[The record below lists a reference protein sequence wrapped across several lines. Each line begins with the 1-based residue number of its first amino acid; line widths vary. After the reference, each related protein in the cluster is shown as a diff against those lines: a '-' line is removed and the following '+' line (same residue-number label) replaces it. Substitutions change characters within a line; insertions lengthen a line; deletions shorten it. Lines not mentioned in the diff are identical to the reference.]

1 MRVIMNNK
9 TEYNINLDTKF
20 GFLKHIDIPSLVA
33 ECKEDW
39 FNQTLCEVNDCVVRL
54 GILKGEF
61 HWHKHDN
68 EDEFFLV
75 LSGQLIIDLEDEILT
90 LNQHEGFTIPKG
102 VIHKT
107 RAQEKVV
114 VIMIEGANVKPTG
127 D

>member
-1 MRVIMNNK
+1 MTNK
-9 TEYNINLDTKF
+9 TIYNINLDTKF
-20 GFLKHIDIPSLVA
+20 GFLKHINIPALVE
-33 ECKEDW
+33 ECKVDW

-75 LSGQLIIDLEDEILT
+75 LDGQLIIELENEVVK
-90 LNQHEGFTIPKG
+90 LNKHEGYTIPKC
-102 VIHKT
+102 IMHKT
-107 RAQEKVV
+107 LAPEKVV
-114 VIMIEGANVKPTG
+114 VLMIEGANIKPTG